1 MGGMEWDVRDLGRA
15 LARGS
20 TARRSTCNASVEM
33 SSGQV
38 DQCLRISTT
47 LWGIAGG
54 TRPAGVRCI
63 LPEAFAHRIWPAK
76 ACHMTTICAEVARWL
91 NDLCASPDTVNNVV
105 LAVAEAVANCVEHAY
120 HTITERDTIEVTFWT
135 EGSVI
140 CVQISDHGSWRP
152 SPATIN
158 GQARGLTHMGELVES
173 VMIRFGPCG
182 TNVLL
187 RQPVSVTSRSRRE
200 GWSA

>member
-1 MGGMEWDVRDLGRA
+1 M
-15 LARGS
+15 
-20 TARRSTCNASVEM
+20 
-33 SSGQV
+33 
-38 DQCLRISTT
+38 
-47 LWGIAGG
+47 
-54 TRPAGVRCI
+54 RCI
-63 LPEAFAHRIWPAK
+63 LPEAFAHRIWPANV
-76 ACHMTTICAEVARWL
+76 CHMTTICAEVARWL
-91 NDLCASPDTVNNVV
+91 NDLSASPDTVNNVV
-105 LAVAEAVANCVEHAY
+105 LAVTEAVANCVEHAY
-120 HTITERDTIEVTFWT
+120 HTITEHDTIEVTFWT

-140 CVQISDHGSWRP
+140 CIQISDHGSWRP

-187 RQPVSVTSRSRRE
+187 RQPVSITSRSRRE

>member
-1 MGGMEWDVRDLGRA
+1 MEWDVRDLGRA

-33 SSGQV
+33 ASGQV

-47 LWGIAGG
+47 LRGIAGG
-54 TRPAGVRCI
+54 TSPGGMRCI
-63 LPEAFAHRIWPAK
+63 LPEAFAHRIWPAN
-76 ACHMTTICAEVARWL
+76 ASHMTTIRAEVARWL
-91 NDLCASPDTVNNVV
+91 NDLSASPDTVNNVV
-105 LAVAEAVANCVEHAY
+105 LAVTEAAANCVEHAY
-120 HTITERDTIEVTFWT
+120 HTITEHNTIEVTFWT

-140 CVQISDHGSWRP
+140 CIQISDHGSWRP

-173 VMIRFGPCG
+173 VMIRFGPFG

-187 RQPVSVTSRSRRE
+187 RQPVSITSQSRRE